1 MRKITLLKTALC
13 LFLGMACH
21 VAVAQNVTP
30 VKWNFTFNRTSA
42 TAAEVVAFEGV
53 TATIDKSPK
62 DYLTTNDAAAST
74 ILCINQNT
82 DAATAENP
90 NLYTLTITN
99 NSAEPF
105 VFNYIEVSG
114 VALNKNGNY
123 QGGGTLGTEKRNFV
137 VTYGNTTL
145 PAQLLEIV
153 SNVYKDGKPT
163 VHRFDAAGAEI
174 PVGEAYTIKVALYT
188 DGGNGCFYGLT
199 QISLGY
205 DVAVSF
211 GSTGYST
218 LYAPVALA
226 IPEEGVT
233 AYTGA
238 VNGEWLTLTEV
249 ENTIP
254 ANTGVILVAEAS
266 STCVFERAEEVDAI
280 EGNALKG
287 QASAVAASEVEGVV
301 YTLQSDGEGGV
312 VFKRFTGETLQG
324 GKAYLAFEEGQAQ
337 ALGIRFA
344 GDGSTG
350 IDRLYSDDEVVI
362 YDLQGRRVEK
372 MEKGIYIVNGKKVVK

>member
-1 MRKITLLKTALC
+1 MPLPWH
-13 LFLGMACH
+13 GVSCH
-21 VAVAQNVTP
+21 VTVAQEATP

-114 VALNKNGNY
+114 VAMRGTGAY
-123 QGGGTLGTEKRNFV
+123 QPTNVGTVERNFK

-145 PAQLLEIV
+145 PVQKLVIC
-153 SNVYKDGKPT
+153 SPNYTNGTPT

-188 DGGNGCFYGLT
+188 DGGSGCYYGLT

-205 DVAVSF
+205 NVAVSF

-324 GKAYLAFEEGQAQ
+324 GKAYLALEEGQAQ

-350 IDRLYSDDEVVI
+350 IDRLYGDGEVAI

-372 MEKGIYIVNGKKVVK
+372 MEKGIYIVNGKKVVIK